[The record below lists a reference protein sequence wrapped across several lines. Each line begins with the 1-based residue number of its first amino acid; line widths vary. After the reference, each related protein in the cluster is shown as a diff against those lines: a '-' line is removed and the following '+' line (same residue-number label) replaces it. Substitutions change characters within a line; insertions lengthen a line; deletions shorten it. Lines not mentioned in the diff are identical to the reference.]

1 MPCCSAVLL
10 AFTVIVV
17 WEKFSAAENAVDQEA
32 ASIAA
37 LLRYGQGKEP
47 QAVALRTAV
56 ADYAKSAI
64 EEEWAAM
71 ARESESHATT
81 RALNA
86 VYSTALALGAAGTR
100 ETADMAE
107 VFIQVDNITAAR
119 RIRLH
124 LATGLVPGVVWAALF
139 AGALLTVAF
148 TLFFGSENLPAQI
161 SMTGV
166 LSVLVTLGLVVIIS
180 IDHPFTGPV
189 RVRPDPLEAVLV
201 DLG

>member
-1 MPCCSAVLL
+1 M
-10 AFTVIVV
+10 
-17 WEKFSAAENAVDQEA
+17 
-32 ASIAA
+32 A
-37 LLRYGQGKEP
+37 L
-47 QAVALRTAV
+47 
-56 ADYAKSAI
+56 
-64 EEEWAAM
+64 
-71 ARESESHATT
+71 ESESHSTT
-81 RALNA
+81 RALNN

-107 VFIQVDNITAAR
+107 VFTQLDNVTSAR
-119 RIRLH
+119 RNSAPSRDRPRSGRCVGR
-124 LATGLVPGVVWAALF
+124 AVRRR
-139 AGALLTVAF
+139 LLTVAF

-166 LSVLVTLGLVVIIS
+166 LSVLVTLGLVVIVS